1 MSFSTFFNTTE
12 GLNAQTPNS
21 PRTLSLSEQEK
32 EDMSNYKK
40 VKETMFPKK
49 TPQKDNLKK
58 DLRKNKTKSP
68 YSKIDFS
75 DTRAFSDEKCRDLT
89 TQYKFHYDMS
99 LREESLMNSRNAEC
113 TLITSYMTTLAD
125 DDGSSLTKEQK
136 EDLSEETKEIHG
148 LDNKTD
154 MNDLT
159 NENVELKK
167 KIAELEQKNLK
178 WEAFTKIVLTCHDVV
193 KNEWSEYKK
202 QNEIDKKTIASLKE
216 QVIVLKNLFIK
227 ITNRFIFLES
237 LKIKLY
243 IKMM

>member
-1 MSFSTFFNTTE
+1 
-12 GLNAQTPNS
+12 
-21 PRTLSLSEQEK
+21 
-32 EDMSNYKK
+32 
-40 VKETMFPKK
+40 
-49 TPQKDNLKK
+49 
-58 DLRKNKTKSP
+58 
-68 YSKIDFS
+68 
-75 DTRAFSDEKCRDLT
+75 
-89 TQYKFHYDMS
+89 
-99 LREESLMNSRNAEC
+99 MNSRNAEC

-216 QVIVLKNLFIK
+216 QVIVLKK
-227 ITNRFIFLES
+227 IVLLNNQ
-237 LKIKLY
+237 
-243 IKMM
+243 